1 MWQYL
6 KQVILCGGTTYN
18 KVKGKTLIL
27 PSYKLHL
34 SKIRS
39 FKTLAITRAPVGFGW
54 TPSLS

>member
-18 KVKGKTLIL
+18 KVKGRHWSSPLMNF
-27 PSYKLHL
+27 HL